1 MGEEGTKL
9 KDTDE
14 VESEGV
20 QNRPLPQN
28 ILEEAISDPTAESR
42 QIGKLLVEAGKITS
56 AEVERIAELQKKEDI
71 FFGEAA
77 KRLGIVNE
85 DDIQYALAKQFNYP
99 YLKVSNGVFESELV
113 AAYQPFGEQAEAL
126 RGIRSQLAI
135 NWLGSGH
142 KALAIVS
149 PSQGEG
155 RSFLAANLAVMF
167 AQANKRTLLV
177 DCDFRNPR
185 QHEIFKYRCGV
196 GLSAM
201 LVGRVRQEDLERL
214 PEAIPFFT
222 NLSVLGAGAQPPNPL
237 ELLSGDRFQRI
248 VNELGIYYDVIILDT
263 PAGQHQADYQPT
275 AVCAGSALMVT
286 RKAKTKMNEVKKM
299 IQVLN
304 NASVKVVGS
313 VMMDF

>member
-1 MGEEGTKL
+1 MAEDGTTL
-9 KDTDE
+9 KDADE
-14 VESEGV
+14 QDKESS
-20 QNRPLPQN
+20 QKRRLPQN
-28 ILEEAISDPTAESR
+28 ILEEAISDPSAESR
-42 QIGKLLVEAGKITS
+42 QMGKLLVEAGKITP
-56 AEVERIAELQKKEDI
+56 ADVDRITELQKKEDV

-77 KRLGIVNE
+77 KRLGVVNE

-99 YLKVSNGVFESELV
+99 YLKVSNGVFEGELV

-126 RGIRSQLAI
+126 RGIRSQLTI
-135 NWLGSGH
+135 NWLGAGH
-142 KALAIVS
+142 KALAVVS
-149 PSQGEG
+149 PSEGEG
-155 RSFLAANLAVMF
+155 RSYLAANLAVMF
-167 AQANKRTLLV
+167 AQANKRTLLI

-201 LVGRVRQEDLERL
+201 LVGRVHQEDLERL

-222 NLSVLGAGAQPPNPL
+222 NLSVLGAGAKPPNPL

-248 VNELGIYYDVIILDT
+248 VNELSIYYDVIILDT
-263 PAGQHQADYQPT
+263 PAGHNQADYQPV

-286 RKAKTKMNEVKKM
+286 RKTKTKMNEVKKM
-299 IQVLN
+299 VQVLN

-313 VMMDF
+313 VMMEF